1 MKKRILA
8 LLLALTMA
16 FSLLVFPASAAEV
29 VASGN
34 FNDSNGRYNLKWVLT
49 DDGTMTISG
58 SGYITS
64 GLKEQWAEWGS
75 MVSDARGFISSAP
88 WAALAPG
95 GAIFISVMVFNLLG
109 DSVRDYTDP
118 KMRRR

>member
-64 GLKEQWAEWGS
+64 GLKEQWAEWDS
-75 MVSDARGFISSAP
+75 MVKSIVIDRGPTVIQS
-88 WAALAPG
+88 LA
-95 GAIFISVMVFNLLG
+95 FFK
-109 DSVRDYTDP
+109 D
-118 KMRRR
+118 